1 MSKIIFIYN
10 GIEYL
15 ILCQKNDKMSS
26 VIDGF
31 YNKSQIPRDSVYFVC
46 KGDLLDNEITEDK
59 IPFNEQNKKIILVYD
74 LNNKN
79 NDQIIKSNEI
89 ICKVCKENAKIGID
103 NYHIILFS
111 CKNNHK
117 SNDIKFNDFAQTQYI
132 NLSKIICD
140 FCKSRNKGN
149 SYKKQFYRCCSC
161 KKNICLICRESHS
174 QEHNLINYDQKNYI
188 CEEHGEFFHS
198 YCYSC
203 EKNLCTSCENIHKQH
218 ATESFGSMIKD
229 KNVLFEE
236 NEKLRKD
243 IEQINKIIYDIIMK
257 LNKVRE
263 NLGIYYEIHKSIIS
277 NNNKL
282 RNYEVLFNINEFS
295 NNTIKKDLENIII
308 DNNLTNQFTN
318 LMNIYQKM
326 ETEQKNLGKEDK
338 ILLFD
343 PDEEKEES
351 SFNILDHSEFNNN
364 NNNLSSQN
372 KNKNEENNILSK
384 SENKIVVKKEEE
396 NEEALEK
403 KRSATIEIVSELK
416 NILLEEVINKVPL
429 ISELLDINELLKNY
443 KEDSPELNIVK
454 LITTKYT
461 KFRQVRQNG
470 NSFYTCF
477 LYRLFEFISL
487 NKDKTLYDKIFK
499 KILDAKTL
507 ITKNGYD
514 WDFLKDSYN
523 LFKIEFN
530 SCFEQSLI
538 SLKSSRQYLDELFK
552 SDERMNY
559 LNHFIHFCV
568 AAYIKENKI
577 LYENYIS
584 DDFEKWILKVEEV
597 GLECCQ
603 LEILACVNYFDI
615 GVKIEY
621 LYPSKLDVVKYP
633 ENKKGDEIFIN
644 MLFRPD
650 HYDVLYK

>member
-1 MSKIIFIYN
+1 M
-10 GIEYL
+10 
-15 ILCQKNDKMSS
+15 
-26 VIDGF
+26 
-31 YNKSQIPRDSVYFVC
+31 
-46 KGDLLDNEITEDK
+46 
-59 IPFNEQNKKIILVYD
+59 
-74 LNNKN
+74 
-79 NDQIIKSNEI
+79 
-89 ICKVCKENAKIGID
+89 
-103 NYHIILFS
+103 
-111 CKNNHK
+111 
-117 SNDIKFNDFAQTQYI
+117 
-132 NLSKIICD
+132 
-140 FCKSRNKGN
+140 
-149 SYKKQFYRCCSC
+149 
-161 KKNICLICRESHS
+161 
-174 QEHNLINYDQKNYI
+174 
-188 CEEHGEFFHS
+188 
-198 YCYSC
+198 
-203 EKNLCTSCENIHKQH
+203 
-218 ATESFGSMIKD
+218 ESFGSLIKD
-229 KNVLFEE
+229 RAVLLEE
-236 NEKLRKD
+236 NENLKINIDKLN
-243 IEQINKIIYDIIMK
+243 QIISDIISR

-263 NLGIYYEIHKSIIS
+263 NFLIYYEIHKNIIC
-277 NNNKL
+277 NNNKF
-282 RNYEVLFNINEFS
+282 RNFEILYNINEFS
-295 NNTIKKDLENIII
+295 NNIIKKDIEKIIR
-308 DNNLTNQFTN
+308 DNNINNQITN

-326 ETEQKNLGKEDK
+326 ETEQKNLEKEDK

-364 NNNLSSQN
+364 NNLSSQN
-372 KNKNEENNILSK
+372 KNKNEENNNPSSQNINKNEENNNLSK

-487 NKDKTLYDKIFK
+487 NKEKTLYDKIFK
-499 KILDAKTL
+499 KIVDAKTL

-523 LFKIEFN
+523 LFKVEFN